1 MAADEDPETNPL
13 VPKEKCDVR
22 AILGTAI
29 WGVQACRPAE
39 AFAAAAIA
47 RHAHRPTANVVTV
60 LLAFCAYLL
69 EHREDELTINPKG
82 NGIPTTYVDS
92 SWGNDPTTMRS
103 WFGYCILWAGC
114 PFSFRSKLEPCVAL
128 SSRDAEAIGAV
139 FAIKAMLSV
148 LIVLT
153 EMGLRPPE
161 IPPMDIYVDNQPVVD
176 NANSDRIH
184 KDSRHLALRL
194 AWIREL
200 VTDSMIRVRKIATSA
215 NVADVFTKELGAT
228 EHRRFRDVLMGTT
241 CITMIA
247 CMVNRLGA

>member
-1 MAADEDPETNPL
+1 
-13 VPKEKCDVR
+13 
-22 AILGTAI
+22 
-29 WGVQACRPAE
+29 
-39 AFAAAAIA
+39 
-47 RHAHRPTANVVTV
+47 
-60 LLAFCAYLL
+60 
-69 EHREDELTINPKG
+69 
-82 NGIPTTYVDS
+82 
-92 SWGNDPTTMRS
+92 
-103 WFGYCILWAGC
+103 
-114 PFSFRSKLEPCVAL
+114 
-128 SSRDAEAIGAV
+128 
-139 FAIKAMLSV
+139 
-148 LIVLT
+148 
-153 EMGLRPPE
+153 
-161 IPPMDIYVDNQPVVD
+161 MDIYVDNQPVVD